1 MGEAGPAGRLPDAA
15 GRPAADRLAARR
27 ALKAFWRDERGATAV
42 ELGIIVA
49 LISIVLIGAL
59 NMLSGALKTAFTKA
73 GTAVGT

>member
-1 MGEAGPAGRLPDAA
+1 
-15 GRPAADRLAARR
+15 
-27 ALKAFWRDERGATAV
+27 
-42 ELGIIVA
+42 VA

>member
-1 MGEAGPAGRLPDAA
+1 MGETGQADRLPDAA
-15 GRPAADRLAARR
+15 GGRAAGGLVARR